1 MPVSKKR
8 PRCKNGTRRNKVT
21 GKCEPK
27 TLKGSK
33 KNKSTNKTSPK
44 VSKNKSTNN
53 KSPKVNKTSP
63 KVNNKPPVKLPNK
76 GGLVFLPYSLS
87 KNYRNRTGV
96 SGSESLLDHWDK
108 YSTTGVSKIMK
119 KRQKIVDGE
128 FVTDKLG
135 LYIYNS
141 GQFII
146 KDPEQVRPLTKEE
159 RKRLFTPSKD
169 SRLAQTDLDSFESK
183 LLDMA

>member
-1 MPVSKKR
+1 MVSKSSKKR
-8 PRCKNGTRRNKVT
+8 TRCPNGTRKNPKT
-21 GKCEPK
+21 GNCEPK
-27 TLKGSK
+27 SK
-33 KNKSTNKTSPK
+33 KQPVAKNSVNKTTSSKKKVTPK
-44 VSKNKSTNN
+44 QNTPKKNTNN
-53 KSPKVNKTSP
+53 KPL
-63 KVNNKPPVKLPNK
+63 PPVKLPNK
-76 GGLVFLPYSLS
+76 GGLVFLPASLS
-87 KNYRNRTGV
+87 KGYRNRTGV

-128 FVTDKLG
+128 YVTDKLG

-146 KDPEQVRPLTKEE
+146 KDPEQVRPLTQKEN
-159 RKRLFTPSKD
+159 KRLFKPSRA
-169 SRLAQTDLDSFESK
+169 SRLAQTDLDIFETK

>member
-1 MPVSKKR
+1 MPGKITKKR
-8 PRCKNGTRRNKVT
+8 SRCPNGHRKNPKT
-21 GKCEPK
+21 GNCEPK
-27 TLKGSK
+27 SK
-33 KNKSTNKTSPK
+33 KQSASNAAKNSSSKKKATPK
-44 VSKNKSTNN
+44 QNTPKKNTNN
-53 KSPKVNKTSP
+53 KPLPT
-63 KVNNKPPVKLPNK
+63 VKLPNK
-76 GGLVFLPYSLS
+76 GGLVFLPASLS
-87 KNYRNRTGV
+87 KGYRNRTGV

-119 KRQKIVDGE
+119 KRQKIVDDE